1 MHIIKLHPDQ
11 DGSVWYIPEGLP
23 GIVVIRNHGY
33 TVFMIK
39 KLPGSDYIPECYYL
53 KDKICYFSD
62 KLLYKEWGYGIHS
75 ETRFLGFYIPDGYR
89 INWMHDYDI
98 VNDQHIPVNVY
109 IEGQLNFLNQVY
121 SINQPALTRV
131 RRWFI
136 SKMK

>member
-33 TVFMIK
+33 TIFMIK

-53 KDKICYFSD
+53 KDTIGYFGN
-62 KLLYKEWGYGIHS
+62 KMLHKEWGHDVPW
-75 ETRFLGFYIPDGYR
+75 RGFYVPDGYR
-89 INWMHDYDI
+89 LTWMLDYNI
-98 VNDQHIPVNVY
+98 VNDSIQHIPVDVY

-121 SINQPALTRV
+121 LINQPALTRV

>member
-1 MHIIKLHPDQ
+1 MNIIKLHPDE

-23 GIVVIRNHGY
+23 GIVVIRNYGY

-53 KDKICYFSD
+53 KDTVHHFANR
-62 KLLYKEWGYGIHS
+62 LLHSEWGFNNFRWS
-75 ETRFLGFYIPDGYR
+75 VFYIPDGYR
-89 INWMHDYDI
+89 ISWVRDHDIIEDDNNT
-98 VNDQHIPVNVY
+98 VNGY

-131 RRWFI
+131 KRWFI